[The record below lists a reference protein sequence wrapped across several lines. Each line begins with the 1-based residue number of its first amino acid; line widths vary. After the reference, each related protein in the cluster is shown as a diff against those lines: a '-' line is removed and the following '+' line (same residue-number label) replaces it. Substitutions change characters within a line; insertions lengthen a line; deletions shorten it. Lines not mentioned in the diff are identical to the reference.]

1 MVLCLVTPLG
11 SAKGLWG
18 QGSGFG
24 HAHLQAVLLLSCVG
38 ACLTLAV
45 CLKSVLEMLLG
56 CFLN

>member
-1 MVLCLVTPLG
+1 MGAVPQG
-11 SAKGLWG
+11 SATGLWG